1 MAAFATSTSRHPLV
15 PQHSLSSISRIRGMR
30 PMRYV
35 AEMATILIGI
45 GYVSKLQGKA
55 GVVAVVVVVVVVV
68 EEEEEE
74 VPRADDS
81 SGVWL

>member
-1 MAAFATSTSRHPLV
+1 
-15 PQHSLSSISRIRGMR
+15 MR